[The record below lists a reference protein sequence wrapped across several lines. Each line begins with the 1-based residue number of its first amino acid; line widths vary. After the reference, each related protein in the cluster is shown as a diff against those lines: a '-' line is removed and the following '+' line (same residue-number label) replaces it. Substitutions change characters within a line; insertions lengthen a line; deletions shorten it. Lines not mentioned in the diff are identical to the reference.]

1 MKAVTLTAPTY
12 MELRSIFFMRKLY
25 IPPKTHLTPTQFSEL
40 CKRFTKGYEKLK
52 ENDETKMMVT
62 KINRY
67 IRELESIGI
76 SDHEVKRMNFSYR
89 WLLMKFLKSLLFFH
103 LILIFSTPG
112 IILVSPFGFY
122 IVNKAEKEKIAV
134 NTM

>member
-1 MKAVTLTAPTY
+1 MKAVTLTAPSY

-25 IPPKTHLTPTQFSEL
+25 IPPKTRLTPTQFSEL

-52 ENDETKMMVT
+52 DKDETKTMIT

-89 WLLMKFLKSLLFFH
+89 WLLKKFIISLFFFH
-103 LILIFSTPG
+103 VLLILSTPG
-112 IILVSPFGFY
+112 IILISPFGLF

-134 NTM
+134 